1 MNEHSILKTGAVETE
16 EPAQDLLSLRTMM
29 VNVVMVGT
37 PGSGDWVLVDTGI
50 GKFEGSIAEEA
61 ERRFSRPPVCIVLT
75 HGHFDHV
82 GNAKELA
89 DRWGVNIYIHQTELP
104 YVTGL
109 KDYPPG
115 DPTVGGGMMAR
126 VAPVYP
132 NKAIDLGERV
142 LPLPPDGSVPGLPE
156 WRWIPTPGHSPGHVS
171 LFRERDRALIA
182 GDAIITVQ
190 QESALAVIRQEKELH
205 GPPMYFTPDWDEA
218 RNSVRRLAD
227 LNPQLVL
234 TGHGV
239 SMAGQELTD
248 SLQRLARDFNELA
261 VPEHGRYVR
270 RDLRSQKEE

>member
-1 MNEHSILKTGAVETE
+1 MNEHSVLKTGAVETE
-16 EPAQDLLSLRTMM
+16 EPVQDILSLRTLM

-37 PGSGDWVLVDTGI
+37 PGTGNWVLIDTGI
-50 GKFEGSIAEEA
+50 GNFEGAIADAA
-61 ERRFSRPPVCIVLT
+61 EQRFGHPPLCIVLT

-82 GNAKELA
+82 GNVKELA
-89 DRWGVNIYIHQTELP
+89 DRWGVKVYAHQNELP

-115 DPTVGGGMMAR
+115 DPTVGGGLMAR

-132 NKAIDLGERV
+132 NKAIDLGDRV
-142 LPLPPDGSVPGLPE
+142 LPLPEDGSVPGLPE

-182 GDAIITVQ
+182 GDAMITVK
-190 QESALAVIRQEKELH
+190 QESALAVISQEKELH

-218 RNSVRRLAD
+218 RDSVRRLAA
-227 LNPQLVL
+227 LNPQLAL

-248 SLQRLARDFNELA
+248 SLQRLARDFNSLA
-261 VPEHGRYVR
+261 IPENGRYVH
-270 RDLRSQKEE
+270 RDLRSQRD